1 MIKNVRNRVA
11 RDVSNEK
18 KMTFEPDQGS
28 VVGIKTE
35 VTTGPR
41 ALRWHMPA
49 VPSEQVGGQR
59 GYGRVGRRAASLDR

>member
-11 RDVSNEK
+11 RDISNEK

-49 VPSEQVGGQR
+49 VP
-59 GYGRVGRRAASLDR
+59 